1 MKFISLRSVFAA
13 LLLCVLAPNGY
24 AHSGK
29 ARFHAIIDTDAAAD
43 DLRTLCML
51 LGNREIEVLAV
62 TTSEGALTPH
72 EAAER
77 VRALLNGF
85 HHEGVPVGAGR
96 PVGAPVPEWRAHSE
110 RVNWGD
116 STILPGQYPFAQDL
130 IAGTIDNEE
139 ERIVFIALGPLTNL
153 DDVLQARPELKKRI
167 DRVVWYNDR
176 AKPLAGANYIT
187 DKTAAKRVLASGIP
201 VTVLG
206 ANPTSP
212 VIITPALIDSIAAI
226 PNAYARKIVETHRTA
241 PLALLIDRRHLEA
254 WDDLAAVWLF
264 APELFTAQQK
274 GERMNTASARGKVRK
289 RTLRPLDENVEFCTL
304 RDPASAAQAEAVMV
318 AILRGKPDSESKVFY
333 GFPVQHDLYAPEVI
347 PIIDQ
352 TIERH
357 GPGEWRAGVLT
368 NELHGHL
375 GIYAT
380 IGVKM
385 GIRAREYFNIGVDD
399 IVVTSY
405 AGHNPPVSC
414 MNDGLQVSTG
424 GTVGHGLISV
434 VENEPVRPEA
444 RFSFKGKTLRLKLKP
459 EYAARIRAD
468 VQQGIER
475 YGNLTEPYWEYVKA
489 LALKYWRDFD
499 RHEIFEMYVEEADG
513 TSRRI

>member
-1 MKFISLRSVFAA
+1 MKFKLLRSVFAA

-85 HHEGVPVGAGR
+85 YHEGVPVGAGR

-130 IAGTIDNEE
+130 IAETIDNEE

-176 AKPLAGANYIT
+176 AKPLAGANYKT

-201 VTVLG
+201 VTVIG
-206 ANPTSP
+206 ANPASP
-212 VIITPALIDSIAAI
+212 ILITPALVDSIAVV
-226 PNAYARKIVETHRTA
+226 PNAYARKIADTHRTS
-241 PLALLIDRRHLEA
+241 PLARLIDRRHLEA
-254 WDDLAAVWLF
+254 WDELVAVWLF
-264 APELFTAQQK
+264 TPELFTAQDISETVQ
-274 GERMNTASARGKVRK
+274 
-289 RTLRPLDENVEFCTL
+289 FCTL
-304 RDPASAAQAEAVMV
+304 RDPDAAAQAETVMV

-347 PIIDQ
+347 PIIDE
-352 TIERH
+352 TIDRH

-434 VENEPVRPEA
+434 AEEEPVRPEA

-459 EYAARIRAD
+459 EYAARIRDD
-468 VQQGIER
+468 VQRGIER
-475 YGNLTEPYWEYVKA
+475 YGDLTEPYWEYIKG

-499 RHEIFEMYVEEADG
+499 RHEIFEMYVEEENGA
-513 TSRRI
+513 SRRI